1 MRALLLAMAFAA
13 CAPVIDGPVEHQRA
27 LDRDDAVAL
36 SRQLS
41 ALPGAVRA
49 EVTLHR
55 AVRDPLAND
64 PPAPAGAAAIVI
76 VDDQADRIAVR
87 DAALRLVHA
96 AAPEIPEPSIVI
108 ELGATRP
115 ELASIGPFTV
125 AASSKRGL
133 VAALAIALAVIAAL
147 AGFIA
152 FRERPRSGAS

>member
-1 MRALLLAMAFAA
+1 MRGVLVAMALSA
-13 CAPVIDGPVEHQRA
+13 CAPTVDGPAEHQRA
-27 LDRDDAVAL
+27 LDRDDAAAL
-36 SRQLS
+36 SSQLA

-55 AVRDPLAND
+55 AVRDPLANE
-64 PPAPAGAAAIVI
+64 PPSPAGAAAVVI
-76 VDDQADRIAVR
+76 VDDQADRAAVR
-87 DAALRLVHA
+87 DSALRLVHA
-96 AAPEIPEPSIVI
+96 AVPEVPAPSIAI

-152 FRERPRSGAS
+152 FRERPRFGAS